1 MSTPPFDP
9 NRPQDQPPQYP
20 VVPGQQP
27 QQPGQYGGPPSP
39 YPGQPGYPNQQPGF
53 PNQQPGY
60 PNQPGNYGPAQ
71 PGYNPYSGGGGGY
84 GFNYALPGPLA
95 SWGSRVLA
103 SIVDSLVPIVIIL
116 VGVFTSI
123 AMSGS
128 LETMSDAGSAVLV
141 ICYLG
146 SILFQIWN
154 RIIRQ
159 GRTGQSLG
167 KKVVGLKVVSPETG
181 ELIGFGRN
189 LGREV
194 CAFVFNQFCFLNVL
208 WPLWDDKH
216 QTWHDKVAS
225 DIVIKL

>member
-9 NRPQDQPPQYP
+9 NRPQDRPPQYP

-39 YPGQPGYPNQQPGF
+39 YPGQPGYPNQPA
-53 PNQQPGY
+53 Y
-60 PNQPGNYGPAQ
+60 PNQPGGYGPAQ
-71 PGYNPYSGGGGGY
+71 QGYNPYGGGGGY
-84 GFNYALPGPLA
+84 GYNYSLPGQLA

-103 SIVDSLVPIVIIL
+103 SIVDSIVPIIVIV
-116 VGVFTSI
+116 VGVITALAISGDSDELSNAGGAAMVIGYLASI
-123 AMSGS
+123 
-128 LETMSDAGSAVLV
+128 V
-141 ICYLG
+141 
-146 SILFQIWN
+146 FQIWN
-154 RIIRQ
+154 RVVRQ

-167 KKVVGLKVVSPETG
+167 KKVVGLKVVAPETG
-181 ELIGFGRN
+181 ALIGFGRN
-189 LGREV
+189 FGREV
-194 CAFVFNQFCFLNVL
+194 CAFIFNQFCFLNVL